1 VRVDILERL
10 ADLIRPLIALDA
22 TKHQGELPKGAAPGN
37 GFRVTVEMTSLLG
50 TAGEDFASILN
61 ALGYRVRRTPKA
73 APTTPVEGISSADAG
88 AAPVGDAVAA
98 PAAAPDPDDDGPDMS
113 IADAIASPATS
124 PAADTADAVVNEAA
138 MDAVEGVV
146 DAPAAPA
153 AAEVAAVD
161 TATADLGAP
170 APDAEAKP
178 AEPEFDEIWFP
189 AGRRPDNP
197 RHRPNRPPPRQGQA
211 AEGADGE
218 QRQPRRH
225 GKPRNGDARPPR
237 NGDAKDRPL
246 RENRRANGNGGDSK
260 PYQGKP
266 NRKDRDFEDRPPRE
280 KRDRPFDP
288 DSPFAALAVLR
299 NQKSE

>member
-1 VRVDILERL
+1 
-10 ADLIRPLIALDA
+10 
-22 TKHQGELPKGAAPGN
+22 
-37 GFRVTVEMTSLLG
+37 M
-50 TAGEDFASILN
+50 
-61 ALGYRVRRTPKA
+61 
-73 APTTPVEGISSADAG
+73 
-88 AAPVGDAVAA
+88 
-98 PAAAPDPDDDGPDMS
+98 
-113 IADAIASPATS
+113 
-124 PAADTADAVVNEAA
+124 ADAVVNEAA
-138 MDAVEGVV
+138 MDAIEGVV
-146 DAPAAPA
+146 EAPAEKV
-153 AAEVAAVD
+153 AEVAAVD

-170 APDAEAKP
+170 APDAEVKP

-211 AEGADGE
+211 ATEGGAEGE
-218 QRQPRRH
+218 QRQRRH

-237 NGDAKDRPL
+237 NGDATDRP
-246 RENRRANGNGGDSK
+246 RENRHGKGNGGDSK